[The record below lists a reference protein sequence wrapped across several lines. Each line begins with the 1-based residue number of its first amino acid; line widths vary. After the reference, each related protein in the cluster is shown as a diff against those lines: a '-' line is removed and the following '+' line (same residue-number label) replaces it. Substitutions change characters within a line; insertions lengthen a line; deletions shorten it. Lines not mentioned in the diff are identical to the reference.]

1 MKKLKKILILL
12 NLILFGLLYVTLR
25 DDGVKESKD
34 VSFKDKI
41 DKMTKFRLKFNQ
53 FDLNFE
59 KKENEWSLKD
69 PINWKAN
76 KLAISK
82 FKTIFS
88 HLNLQPIDTFEQID
102 NKGEKLSD
110 FGIDENSS
118 EIIIENTSSKTKIRL
133 GNKSYD
139 NTFYYAVFSESKS
152 IYKSLFKISSDIE
165 EILTSKVDNWINQN
179 LIHTSLYSIDEIS
192 AIFRINDEKVN
203 KTILSKDFDKWKFKE
218 PFISEANNEN
228 TRLLLNNLLGIKI
241 LNPNLSV
248 NEIEEFKNLK
258 ENWKVMLDIKTNQ
271 ENNRF
276 YFSKKIVN
284 GNEKFRYCLSSNS
297 DDILKIDDN
306 DINLLS
312 DWSSKLRNR
321 KIFDLNSKDVKTIE
335 ILKNTNGFKI
345 NNGGEDN
352 WVTNRISNPKE
363 SYEGDSIKINGLIEK
378 LNALEI
384 KEFLLFNPT
393 ISLTENS
400 PNDNSQ
406 LTIKV
411 TMQDTTQKTLIITKN
426 DNDASLWKT
435 LIKEDSI
442 LCLIDE
448 NWDEIAG
455 KEIYDYKSR
464 KIFQQFPK
472 IDVVKMIE
480 NETNSSITL
489 NEKNNIEVVSNILA
503 NFRVSEYIN
512 ELSQIDGTWNKGDW
526 VPWNTHID
534 IVNDES
540 LKKIQRISI
549 SENIDDKYYLGNF
562 DDNNLTFK
570 ITDIEF
576 NSLIKSLNKLDE

>member
-25 DDGVKESKD
+25 DEGVKESKD

-139 NTFYYAVFSESKS
+139 NTFYYAVLSESKS

-165 EILTSKVDNWINQN
+165 EILTSKVDNWIDQN

-248 NEIEEFKNLK
+248 NEIEKIKNLK
-258 ENWKVMLDIKTNQ
+258 ENWNVMLDIKTNQ
-271 ENNRF
+271 GNNRF
-276 YFSKKIVN
+276 YFSKKIVS

-297 DDILKIDDN
+297 DDVLKIDDN
-306 DINLLS
+306 DMNLLS

-363 SYEGDSIKINGLIEK
+363 SYEGDFIKINGLIEK

-512 ELSQIDGTWNKGDW
+512 ELSQNDGTWNKGDW

-576 NSLIKSLNKLDE
+576 NSLIRSLNKLDE

>member
-1 MKKLKKILILL
+1 
-12 NLILFGLLYVTLR
+12 
-25 DDGVKESKD
+25 
-34 VSFKDKI
+34 
-41 DKMTKFRLKFNQ
+41 
-53 FDLNFE
+53 
-59 KKENEWSLKD
+59 
-69 PINWKAN
+69 
-76 KLAISK
+76 
-82 FKTIFS
+82 
-88 HLNLQPIDTFEQID
+88 
-102 NKGEKLSD
+102 
-110 FGIDENSS
+110 
-118 EIIIENTSSKTKIRL
+118 
-133 GNKSYD
+133 
-139 NTFYYAVFSESKS
+139 
-152 IYKSLFKISSDIE
+152 
-165 EILTSKVDNWINQN
+165 
-179 LIHTSLYSIDEIS
+179 
-192 AIFRINDEKVN
+192 
-203 KTILSKDFDKWKFKE
+203 
-218 PFISEANNEN
+218 
-228 TRLLLNNLLGIKI
+228 
-241 LNPNLSV
+241 
-248 NEIEEFKNLK
+248 
-258 ENWKVMLDIKTNQ
+258 MLDIKTNQ
-271 ENNRF
+271 GNNRF

-321 KIFDLNSKDVKTIE
+321 KIFDLKSKDVKTIE

-345 NNGGEDN
+345 NNSGEDN

-363 SYEGDSIKINGLIEK
+363 NYEGDTIKINGLIEK

-464 KIFQQFPK
+464 KIFQKFPK
-472 IDVVKMIE
+472 IDAVKMIQ

-534 IVNDES
+534 IVYDES
-540 LKKIQRISI
+540 LKKLQRISI